1 MDKITCKH
9 CGTKYPADV
18 SKCPLCGASN
28 APAVGDEFDF
38 LDDDFEATPA
48 PQPAAPAEA
57 PETPADTAA
66 AAEKPAEETG
76 SAEQVTFDGGAP
88 SSGNTSRYNWEEIL
102 AEINRQKEDGGAA
115 KQPEPEEAPQP
126 AAPAAP
132 QAPAAE
138 TVPEDDEDDKQ
149 G

>member
-48 PQPAAPAEA
+48 PQPAAPAEVS
-57 PETPADTAA
+57 ETPADTAA

-76 SAEQVTFDGGAP
+76 SAEQVTFDGGV
-88 SSGNTSRYNWEEIL
+88 
-102 AEINRQKEDGGAA
+102 
-115 KQPEPEEAPQP
+115 P
-126 AAPAAP
+126 AGWVR
-132 QAPAAE
+132 
-138 TVPEDDEDDKQ
+138 VPEDTIR
-149 G
+149 